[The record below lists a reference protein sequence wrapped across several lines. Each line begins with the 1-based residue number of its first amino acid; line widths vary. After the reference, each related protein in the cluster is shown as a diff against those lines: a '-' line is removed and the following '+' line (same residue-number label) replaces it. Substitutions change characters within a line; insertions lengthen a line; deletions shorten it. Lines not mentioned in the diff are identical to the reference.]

1 MPASDRTPD
10 ATVSARVASLD
21 AEIATTRARLAG
33 LRRTAAD
40 AADRSRRLAAI
51 HTAAAA
57 EHRATPDGLSASMR
71 ALELALLQRRP
82 PAELRRLQRQ
92 HVQAELDAAVEYRA
106 RTARWGH
113 TPGDGP
119 LQACP
124 IGAGDTFTS
133 WILHLGIVGTYR
145 YSVDHPTDTVAVR
158 LSRPRETHR
167 GRRAKINTPAAVITR
182 EGLTLST
189 VFAAAI
195 TNPVEDAKLR
205 RWLGEHY
212 TPIAAALPR

>member
-1 MPASDRTPD
+1 MPAPDRTPD
-10 ATVSARVASLD
+10 DTASARVAGLD
-21 AEIATTRARLAG
+21 AEIAATRARLTR

-40 AADRSRRLAAI
+40 AADRSRRLAAT
-51 HTAAAA
+51 HAAATS

-124 IGAGDTFTS
+124 IGAGETFTS

-145 YSVDHPTDTVAVR
+145 HSVDHPADTIAVR
-158 LSRPRETHR
+158 LSRSRDTNR
-167 GRRAKINTPAAVITR
+167 GRRAKINTPAALITR

-189 VFAAAI
+189 VFAAAV
-195 TNPVEDAKLR
+195 TNPVEDTKLR

-212 TPIAAALPR
+212 TPIAAASAR